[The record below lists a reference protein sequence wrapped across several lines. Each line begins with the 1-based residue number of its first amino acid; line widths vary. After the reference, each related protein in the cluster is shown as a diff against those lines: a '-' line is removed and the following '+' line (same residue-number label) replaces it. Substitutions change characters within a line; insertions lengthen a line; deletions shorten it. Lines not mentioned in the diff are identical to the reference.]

1 MRVFTEKEA
10 EDFLRKQGFDIV
22 ETKFVS
28 KERQLNKIKFD
39 FPVVMK
45 VASKKI
51 VHKTKVN
58 GIIKGIRTKKKALKA
73 FDKLMRIR
81 NAEGVLIQR
90 QVKGKEFLLGIK
102 KTPEFGYVVGFGKG
116 GSKVEKM
123 KKVDFRVCDVK
134 RVEDLSKN
142 LGIRRILLKL
152 CKLSNLGI
160 ESLDI
165 NPLILERG
173 KPVIVD
179 AQIVF
184 E

>member
-1 MRVFTEKEA
+1 MKVYTEKRA
-10 EDFLRKQGFDIV
+10 EDFLRKHGFDIV
-22 ETKFVS
+22 ETKFVK
-28 KERQLNKIKFD
+28 KEKELDKIKFN

-45 VASKKI
+45 IASKKI
-51 VHKTKVN
+51 VHKTRVN
-58 GIIKGIRTKKKALKA
+58 GVRKGIKSKKQAMKTFRELI
-73 FDKLMRIR
+73 RIR
-81 NAEGVLIQR
+81 NAQGVLIQR

-102 KTPEFGYVVGFGKG
+102 KTPEFGYVIAFGKG

-123 KKVDFRVCDVK
+123 KKVDFRICDV
-134 RVEDLSKN
+134 RGAEN
-142 LGIRRILLKL
+142 LTRNTRIRKILLKL
-152 CKLSNLGI
+152 CELSNLGI

-184 E
+184 L

>member
-1 MRVFTEKEA
+1 MKVFTEKRA

-22 ETKFVS
+22 ETLFVK
-28 KERQLNKIKFD
+28 KEKKLDKIKFD

-45 VASKKI
+45 VSSKKI
-51 VHKTKVN
+51 VHKTKV
-58 GIIKGIRTKKKALKA
+58 KGIRKGIRSKGQALKA
-73 FDKLMRIR
+73 FRELIRIR

-102 KTPEFGYVVGFGKG
+102 KTPEFGYVVAFGKG
-116 GSKVEKM
+116 GSKVEKE
-123 KKVDFRVCDVK
+123 KKVDFRVCGVK
-134 RVEDLSKN
+134 GVEDLTKN
-142 LGIRRILLKL
+142 KEIRRLLLKL
-152 CKLSNLGI
+152 CKLSNLKI
-160 ESLDI
+160 KALDI
-165 NPLILERG
+165 NPLILEKG

>member
-10 EDFLRKQGFDIV
+10 ENFLEKHGFGIIK
-22 ETKFVS
+22 TYFVK
-28 KERQLNKIKFD
+28 KESDLNKIKFD

-45 VASKKI
+45 VASKRI

-58 GIIKGIRTKKKALKA
+58 GIRKN
-73 FDKLMRIR
+73 IR
-81 NAEGVLIQR
+81 NKKQALISFKELMKIRYAEGVLIQR

-102 KTPEFGYVVGFGKG
+102 KTPEFGYVVAFGKG
-116 GSKVEKM
+116 GSKVERI
-123 KKVDFRVCDVK
+123 KKVDFRICDVK
-134 RVEDLSKN
+134 GVEELSKN
-142 LGIRRILLKL
+142 PLIKKILFRL
-152 CKLSNLGI
+152 CNLSNLGI

-165 NPLILERG
+165 NPMILEKG

>member
-1 MRVFTEKEA
+1 MKVFTEKGA
-10 EDFLRKQGFDIV
+10 EDFLRKQGFEII
-22 ETKFVS
+22 ETKFVR
-28 KERQLNKIKFD
+28 KEKELNKIKFD
-39 FPVVMK
+39 FPMVMK

-51 VHKTKVN
+51 IHKTRVN
-58 GIIKGIRTKKKALKA
+58 GIKKGIRNKKQALKS
-73 FDKLMRIR
+73 FRELMKIR

-102 KTPEFGYVVGFGKG
+102 KTPEFGYVVAFGKG

-123 KKVDFRVCDVK
+123 KKVNFRVCGVK
-134 RVEDLSKN
+134 GVENLSKN
-142 LGIRRILLKL
+142 AFIRKILLKL
-152 CKLSNLGI
+152 CELSNFGI

-165 NPLILERG
+165 NPLILEKG

>member
-1 MRVFTEKEA
+1 
-10 EDFLRKQGFDIV
+10 
-22 ETKFVS
+22 
-28 KERQLNKIKFD
+28 
-39 FPVVMK
+39 MK

-51 VHKTKVN
+51 IHKTKV
-58 GIIKGIRTKKKALKA
+58 KGIRKGIRNKEQALKA
-73 FDKLMRIR
+73 FRELMKIR

-102 KTPEFGYVVGFGKG
+102 KTPEFGYVTGFGKG

-134 RVEDLSKN
+134 GVEKLSKN
-142 LGIRRILLKL
+142 PKIKKILLKL
-152 CKLSNLGI
+152 CSLSDLGI

-165 NPLILERG
+165 NPLILERD
-173 KPVIVD
+173 KPIIVD